1 MYRLKKKQ
9 RQSKTV
15 LKTYLSHIRN
25 PFLTPQQQDGRKNLK
40 YLRIS
45 IRDRWPPNY
54 SVPGLGNAAM
64 GNDIDYTLIN
74 WMYPVFPFNLAAFDT
89 TVQ

>member
-25 PFLTPQQQDGRKNLK
+25 PFVTPQQQDGRKNLK

-45 IRDRWPPNY
+45 IRDRWPPSRY
-54 SVPGLGNAAM
+54 
-64 GNDIDYTLIN
+64 LI
-74 WMYPVFPFNLAAFDT
+74 MQY
-89 TVQ
+89 